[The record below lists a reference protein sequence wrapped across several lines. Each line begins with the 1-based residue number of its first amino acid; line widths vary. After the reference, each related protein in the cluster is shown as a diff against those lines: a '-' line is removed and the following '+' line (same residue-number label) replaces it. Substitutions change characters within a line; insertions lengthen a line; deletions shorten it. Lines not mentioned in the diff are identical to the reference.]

1 MPLNE
6 AMILGAPS
14 IGHNQPPEPTPF
26 EAIQIRITDLYDEAK
41 QWLDGEPI
49 TTQAMADAVNK
60 LIVLIRDAEKE
71 ADELRKA
78 EAKPHDDAK
87 AEIQARY
94 NILIGNTKS
103 MKGKTVLAM
112 EVAKKA
118 LTPWL
123 EAQDRIKREAERI
136 AREEAET
143 ARRAADAAFQKA
155 RAESDLAA
163 REEAE
168 RLATEAAEAERAAN
182 RAAKDTAKAK
192 GGSGRATT
200 LRSYW
205 TAEITDA
212 TEFARYLWKSR
223 RWEMDAFLANKAQQL
238 VDENHNRPL
247 PGVTIHEERKAV

>member
-1 MPLNE
+1 MPPE
-6 AMILGAPS
+6 AMILGAPP
-14 IGHNQPPEPTPF
+14 IGHNGPPEPTPF
-26 EAIQIRITDLYDEAK
+26 EAIQARITDLYDEAK

-60 LIVLIRDAEKE
+60 LIVMIREASDEAE
-71 ADELRKA
+71 ALRKA
-78 EAKPHDDAK
+78 EARPHDDAK

-103 MKGKTVLAM
+103 VKGKTVLAM

-123 EAQDRIKREAERI
+123 EEQDRIKREAERI
-136 AREEAET
+136 AREEADA
-143 ARRAADAAFQKA
+143 ARRAADEAFQKA

-168 RLATEAAEAERAAN
+168 RLAKEAEAADLAAR
-182 RAAKDTAKAK
+182 RAAKDKAHAK
-192 GGSGRATT
+192 GGTGRATT

-205 TAEITDA
+205 IAEITDA
-212 TEFARYLWKSR
+212 TEFARYVWANR
-223 RWEMDAFLANKAQQL
+223 RWEMDSFLSRLAQQF
-238 VDENHNRPL
+238 VDDNHNQTI
-247 PGVTIHEERKAV
+247 PGVTVREERKAV